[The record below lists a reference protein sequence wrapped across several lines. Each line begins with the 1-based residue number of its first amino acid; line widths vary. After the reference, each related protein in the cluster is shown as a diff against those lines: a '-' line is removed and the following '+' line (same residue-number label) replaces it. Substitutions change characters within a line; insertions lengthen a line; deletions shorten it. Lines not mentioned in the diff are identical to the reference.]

1 MRPIQFGLV
10 IAAAM
15 FLIAT
20 AVKSQAPA
28 QSGQVWEYS
37 SVTGSPITYART
49 QSGINSST
57 YNASATIC
65 YATSQGCRNEEVATT
80 GAGNREG
87 SVAMMVAAAKL
98 GEQGWELTTS
108 AEIPE
113 PSTNERT
120 LYFRRLK
127 RDSK

>member
-1 MRPIQFGLV
+1 MRSIQFGLV

-28 QSGQVWEYS
+28 QPGQVWEYS
-37 SVTGSPITYART
+37 SVSAMPFLNSGTST
-49 QSGINSST
+49 GINSIT
-57 YNASATIC
+57 YRGSARIC
-65 YATSQGCRNEEVATT
+65 YATAQGCHVEELTKT
-80 GAGNREG
+80 GESDGVGEEAL
-87 SVAMMVAAAKL
+87 MMAASRL
-98 GEQGWELTTS
+98 GADGWELTAATDVD
-108 AEIPE
+108 
-113 PSTNERT
+113 TNRLERT